1 MKKILA
7 LLAFASVLPS
17 AFALFGVGDVV
28 YDPINYGVLVET
40 KIETLTQW
48 ASAIAKSET
57 QIQNQLQQLQQAKQL
72 FEVQN
77 QVRLSIGD
85 WQAAVAKAQSPAL
98 SAQRLTKDYNGDL
111 GASFVVDNARP
122 ALAYTN
128 HGTFTPVA
136 TADSFGRTVTVPD
149 TELKRYAAVESVYE
163 KALATLQN
171 TQGESQQLNQEVADT
186 YQEMT
191 KAGITQ
197 QEYEKLRGKIQTL
210 TARQQALQAQ
220 RQDALAMIQAQQTLN
235 QNQLA
240 KESAVNGQIQ
250 QSNHETL
257 VRGLGQIQ
265 FDELSW
271 R

>member
-1 MKKILA
+1 MKAMIA
-7 LLAFASVLPS
+7 GLAFATVLPR
-17 AFALFGVGDVV
+17 AFAIFGVGDVV
-28 YDPINYGVLVET
+28 YDPLSYGVLVET
-40 KIETLTQW
+40 KIETLSQW

-77 QVRLSIGD
+77 QVRLTIGD
-85 WQAAVAKAQSPAL
+85 WQAAVAKAQSPSL
-98 SAQRLTKDYNGDL
+98 SAQKLTKDYNGDL
-111 GASFVVDNARP
+111 GRSFVVDDARP
-122 ALAYTN
+122 ALGYTD
-128 HGTFTPVA
+128 HGTFTPVT
-136 TADSFGRTVTVPD
+136 TADSFGQTVTVPD
-149 TELKRYAAVESVYE
+149 TELKRYAAVEGVYE
-163 KALATLQN
+163 KALDTLQS
-171 TQGESQQLNQEVADT
+171 TQGESQQLNQEVADA

-210 TARQQALQAQ
+210 TMRQEALQAQ

-265 FDELSW
+265 YDELSW